1 VFGRAICPN
10 ICVVSVF
17 TGSLGL
23 FLSVE
28 NNVKAM
34 EGNIDHGKITEYSQA
49 ASTRL
54 MRDFFDKTP
63 SITGRQILQ
72 FCEVQ
77 QINLFVLKAL
87 FDKWKA
93 EFDQLRSPYFDY
105 KSPDV
110 LLAARRFM
118 NVLSKHILINR
129 DEFAPL
135 LEQAIYKTVL
145 LIFSP
150 YEYYLQEINKPT
162 FHQVNIADLTD
173 IQKYIKINGHL
184 LKAYIARLQADSI
197 EAVFNDEAV
206 RLFDEVCER
215 IKDSPE
221 DFEPYH
227 RQLQKLAPLN
237 LEALY
242 SSPENEAI
250 VGNEPAEQGND
261 AENINERFKSEQK
274 TLLDLLPSEPKKTIA
289 DIHETKPAEGIRE
302 NITINQ
308 RFMFEG
314 ELFDGDK
321 DEYEMVINYLDQCK
335 SRADAMDFI
344 NENYVQKKHW
354 DLEKTEAKE
363 FFALIDRRF
372 PH

>member
-227 RQLQKLAPLN
+227 RQLQKLAPPQ
-237 LEALY
+237 
-242 SSPENEAI
+242 S
-250 VGNEPAEQGND
+250 
-261 AENINERFKSEQK
+261 
-274 TLLDLLPSEPKKTIA
+274 
-289 DIHETKPAEGIRE
+289 
-302 NITINQ
+302 
-308 RFMFEG
+308 
-314 ELFDGDK
+314 
-321 DEYEMVINYLDQCK
+321 
-335 SRADAMDFI
+335 
-344 NENYVQKKHW
+344 
-354 DLEKTEAKE
+354 
-363 FFALIDRRF
+363 
-372 PH
+372 